1 MTSDFIVAT
10 NLKTL
15 VGLYG
20 LTYKRLADELNM
32 EQSVVFRIV
41 KGQRK
46 VSLKLLD
53 KLAEVFNCNP
63 KDLLD
68 PEFALG
74 VGWQLMFNKD
84 FKVIL
89 GRNAEENESLT
100 RYAHPD
106 DHLMTFTELQG
117 PTLLLKGYNPS
128 ADILSTAAGLIQ
140 QFSKYKS
147 DAPQRMTYWAICE
160 PNNTNDLV
168 AQKLSKDHIDK
179 MYI

>member
-1 MTSDFIVAT
+1 MMTSDFIVAT

-84 FKVIL
+84 FKV
-89 GRNAEENESLT
+89 NEKLINKKIY
-100 RYAHPD
+100 R
-106 DHLMTFTELQG
+106 
-117 PTLLLKGYNPS
+117 
-128 ADILSTAAGLIQ
+128 TA
-140 QFSKYKS
+140 
-147 DAPQRMTYWAICE
+147 
-160 PNNTNDLV
+160 
-168 AQKLSKDHIDK
+168 
-179 MYI
+179 